1 VAGDRESTFTRNLLS
16 LHGKRMRNSPYGW
29 LAIMY
34 KSMYVTLLNPLT
46 GATLEI
52 PPADDLVGGQVIQGN
67 QWIFLPPG
75 GS

>member
-1 VAGDRESTFTRNLLS
+1 
-16 LHGKRMRNSPYGW
+16 
-29 LAIMY
+29 MY

>member
-1 VAGDRESTFTRNLLS
+1 
-16 LHGKRMRNSPYGW
+16 
-29 LAIMY
+29 MY

-52 PPADDLVGGQVIQGN
+52 PPADDLVVGQVIQGN